1 MPDLRNTR
9 QRVKIALGVM
19 LLLDVA
25 AAAVLWSPLVG
36 SERSRNGEMRQL
48 WKELQTKTREV
59 EPLRGFDQ
67 KIVLARQQI
76 DGFYKDRLPG
86 QDSAISGEL
95 GKLAAESGVKIGQV
109 RYKPRDPEPVGLRPI
124 VINAELSG
132 GYLQVVRF
140 INALERDPLLFII
153 DSVELASAQ
162 GGTVRLQMKLE
173 TYLKTGT

>member
-1 MPDLRNTR
+1 MPDLRTTR
-9 QRVKIALGVM
+9 RRVKIALGAM

-36 SERSRNGEMRQL
+36 SERSRNEEMKLL

-76 DGFYKDRLPG
+76 DAFYKDRLPG
-86 QDSAISGEL
+86 QDSVISAEV
-95 GKLAAESGVKIGQV
+95 GKLAADSGVKIGRV

-124 VINAELSG
+124 VIDAELSG
-132 GYLQVVRF
+132 GYLQVVKF
-140 INALERDPLLFII
+140 INALERDNLLFII
-153 DSVELASAQ
+153 DSVELGSAQ
-162 GGTVRLQMKLE
+162 GGTVRLQLKLE
-173 TYLKTGT
+173 TYLKTAT